1 MKEPIPGK
9 VKTST
14 TRREAQLLSDEQ
26 KTLITLIEIM
36 NSDQPGQ
43 SSGGN
48 LGIVGVNDDNEC

>member
-26 KTLITLIEIM
+26 KTLITLNEIM

-48 LGIVGVNDDNEC
+48 LGM

>member
-14 TRREAQLLSDEQ
+14 TRREDQLLSDEQ
-26 KTLITLIEIM
+26 KTLITLKEIM

-48 LGIVGVNDDNEC
+48 LGK